1 MNCQSRQRLPSLFP
15 TGEMNV
21 MNQVIRRVKG
31 FFQLGERDAFT
42 RIDELARLGE
52 ESLHLLIKILT
63 NSPNGLADIETSTN
77 RISLPEKQGDTIVQ
91 SLEEMFR
98 KGSISAIL
106 MREFERLA
114 DSVDSV
120 LDRAHALS
128 RQIRRVTKRP
138 LREAKEFDAIIRK
151 DQVRLIEI
159 GLVQLQGLRKLFSDA
174 GSNMKESLELA
185 KRIERLEEQGD
196 DVKDN
201 MLDEIYGSWEVLD
214 YASFFFFFSSR
225 RRHTRSDRDWS
236 SDVCSS
242 D

>member
-1 MNCQSRQRLPSLFP
+1 
-15 TGEMNV
+15 
-21 MNQVIRRVKG
+21 MNQMIRRVKD

-42 RIDELARLGE
+42 RVDELASLGE

-63 NSPNGLADIETSTN
+63 GSPNGLSDIETCTN
-77 RISLPEKQGDTIVQ
+77 RISLLEKQGDKIVQ
-91 SLEEMFR
+91 LLEEMFG

-114 DSVDSV
+114 DSVDGV

-159 GLVQLQGLRKLFSDA
+159 GLMQLQLLRKLFHVA
-174 GSNMKESLELA
+174 GSDMKQSLEL
-185 KRIERLEEQGD
+185 RSEERRVGKE
-196 DVKDN
+196 
-201 MLDEIYGSWEVLD
+201 Y
-214 YASFFFFFSSR
+214 R
-225 RRHTRSDRDWS
+225 
-236 SDVCSS
+236 
-242 D
+242 

>member
-1 MNCQSRQRLPSLFP
+1 MNA
-15 TGEMNV
+15 

-42 RIDELARLGE
+42 RIDELASLGE

-63 NSPNGLADIETSTN
+63 NSPNGLSDIETCTN
-77 RISLPEKQGDTIVQ
+77 RISLLEKHSD
-91 SLEEMFR
+91 
-98 KGSISAIL
+98 A
-106 MREFERLA
+106 
-114 DSVDSV
+114 VDGV

-159 GLVQLQGLRKLFSDA
+159 GLMQLQMLRKLFNIA
-174 GSNMKESLELA
+174 GSDMKQSLELA
-185 KRIERLEEQGD
+185 KQIERLEEQGD

-214 YASFFFFFSSR
+214 YASFHNYIETTIEADDIIDR
-225 RRHTRSDRDWS
+225 CDDASDL
-236 SDVCSS
+236 VIVIMKGLGA
-242 D
+242 

>member
-1 MNCQSRQRLPSLFP
+1 MNA
-15 TGEMNV
+15 
-21 MNQVIRRVKG
+21 MNQMIRRVEG

-42 RIDELARLGE
+42 RIYDLASLGE
-52 ESLHLLIKILT
+52 ESLQLLVKILT
-63 NSPNGLADIETSTN
+63 NSPNGLSDIETCTN
-77 RISLPEKQGDTIVQ
+77 RISLLEKQGDKIVQ
-91 SLEEMFR
+91 SIEEMFG

-151 DQVRLIEI
+151 DQVRLIEL
-159 GLVQLQGLRKLFSDA
+159 GLIQLQGLRKLFSVA

-185 KRIERLEEQGD
+185 KKIESLEEQGD

-201 MLDEIYGSWEVLD
+201 MLDEIDGSWEVLD
-214 YASFFFFFSSR
+214 YCSFNNYLETTIEADDILDRCEDAS
-225 RRHTRSDRDWS
+225 DL
-236 SDVCSS
+236 VIVIMKGLGA
-242 D
+242 

>member
-1 MNCQSRQRLPSLFP
+1 VVRRLK
-15 TGEMNV
+15 N
-21 MNQVIRRVKG
+21 
-31 FFQLGERDAFT
+31 FFQLGEKDAFT
-42 RIDELARLGE
+42 RIDELASLGE

-63 NSPNGLADIETSTN
+63 GSPNGLSNIETCTN
-77 RISLPEKQGDTIVQ
+77 RISLLEKQGDKITQ
-91 SLEEMFR
+91 SLEEMLG
-98 KGSISAIL
+98 KGSISALL

-159 GLVQLQGLRKLFSDA
+159 GLVQLQYLRKLFNIA
-174 GSNMKESLELA
+174 GSDKRQSFDLA
-185 KRIERLEEQGD
+185 KQIERLEEQGD

-201 MLDEIYGSWEVLD
+201 MLDEIYGSWEMLD
-214 YASFFFFFSSR
+214 YASFHNYIETTIEADDILDR
-225 RRHTRSDRDWS
+225 CEDASDL
-236 SDVCSS
+236 VIAIMKGLGA
-242 D
+242 

>member
-1 MNCQSRQRLPSLFP
+1 
-15 TGEMNV
+15 

-31 FFQLGERDAFT
+31 FFQLGERDALSQ
-42 RIDELARLGE
+42 IDELAGLGE
-52 ESLHLLIKILT
+52 KSLHLMIKILT
-63 NSPNGLADIETSTN
+63 NSPNGLSDIETCTN
-77 RISLPEKQGDTIVQ
+77 EISSLEKKGDKIVQ
-91 SLEEMFR
+91 SLEETFG

-159 GLVQLQGLRKLFSDA
+159 GLVQLQDLRKLFSIA
-174 GSNMKESLELA
+174 GSDMQQSLELA
-185 KRIERLEEQGD
+185 KQIERLEEQGD

-214 YASFFFFFSSR
+214 YASFHNYIETTIEADDILDR
-225 RRHTRSDRDWS
+225 CEDASDL
-236 SDVCSS
+236 VIAILKGLGA
-242 D
+242 

>member
-1 MNCQSRQRLPSLFP
+1 MNA
-15 TGEMNV
+15 
-21 MNQVIRRVKG
+21 MNQMIRRVKG

-42 RIDELARLGE
+42 RIDELASLGE

-63 NSPNGLADIETSTN
+63 NSPNGLSDIETCTN
-77 RISLPEKQGDTIVQ
+77 RISLLEKQGDTIVQ
-91 SLEEMFR
+91 SLEEMFG

-159 GLVQLQGLRKLFSDA
+159 GLVQLQGLRKLFSIA

-185 KRIERLEEQGD
+185 KRIERLEEQET
-196 DVKDN
+196 
-201 MLDEIYGSWEVLD
+201 M
-214 YASFFFFFSSR
+214 SR
-225 RRHTRSDRDWS
+225 TICLTRSTGPGKCLTTLPSTTISRPRSRQMIFSIVARTRRTS
-236 SDVCSS
+236 SS
-242 D
+242 